1 MRNARLA
8 VTLSAAVLLAACAP
22 ATPPTAIDDTST
34 STPTSTPPVAVVD
47 PIGNLAFTIQTLA
60 GWNGDNTC
68 AAGAPVADCGLT
80 LAKNRYTLEI
90 TQAPKLVAGDDGYLL
105 PATAAATSTT
115 AVTWVRTM
123 ERGYQRTDRYLG
135 RPDGQFVWAG
145 SVFSGTAGRV
155 LHPTSGAQPTFA
167 IRAVYL
173 RPTPELA
180 ELSALA
186 GLPVRGSEEL
196 EVMLVE
202 VNRMVESLQL
212 KP

>member
-1 MRNARLA
+1 MRYLRLA
-8 VTLSAAVLLAACAP
+8 APLLAAVLLAACAP
-22 ATPPTAIDDTST
+22 ATPPAPTDSTPT

-47 PIGNLAFTIQTLA
+47 PIGNLAFTIQTLS
-60 GWNGDNTC
+60 GWTGDNTC
-68 AAGAPVADCGLT
+68 AAGVPVANCGLT

-105 PATAAATSTT
+105 PPAAGATSTT

-145 SVFSGTAGRV
+145 SVFSGSAGRV
-155 LHPTSGAQPTFA
+155 LPPTSGAQPTFA
-167 IRAVYL
+167 IRAVYQ
-173 RPTPELA
+173 RPVPEVA
-180 ELSALA
+180 EVSGLT
-186 GLPVRGSEEL
+186 GLPVRGGEEL
-196 EVMLVE
+196 EAMLVE